1 MSWQVMDIP
10 VAFTL
15 FTICQF
21 EHLYIIY
28 TIEHYVLL
36 TVFHKTNTLEK
47 KLHTTEDDAHV

>member
-1 MSWQVMDIP
+1 MDIP